1 MRRRIGSTL
10 LAGLLTAIFACGMSP
25 RQAAAEEIRILM
37 DWIFGAKHVAF
48 FVARDRGL
56 FKKGGLDVKILKGR
70 GSGGAATAVDTG
82 QVEYSYGDFATMVR
96 TVSKG
101 AKNLAVGAGH
111 VYQTGGYIF
120 FEDSGIKTPKDLE
133 GKRFGT
139 TATDFGL
146 TLLPAMAA
154 ASGFDAN
161 KVIVKIMKVAVRT
174 PALFE
179 GKIDFI
185 SGTRGSSIPRMA
197 VIAKRRGKTAKY
209 LYFKDMGLDTYGH
222 VVQARSD
229 RIKSNP
235 KQVQTV
241 VSAIFDAW
249 AWSIKN
255 PKEAFEVFMKA
266 NPEKDRE
273 ISQAQIGEGLEDV
286 QDKKVMGTKG
296 LGYMKED
303 LMKKSVAIANEY
315 FKLSPAVDYKKIYTN
330 RFIRPNPGM

>member
-1 MRRRIGSTL
+1 MRRKIGSIL
-10 LAGLLTAIFACGMSP
+10 LAGLLTATFTFGMSP
-25 RQAAAEEIRILM
+25 REAAAEKVTILM
-37 DWIFGAKHVAF
+37 DWIFGAKHVGF
-48 FVARDRGL
+48 FVARDKGL

-70 GSGGAATAVDTG
+70 GSGRAASSIDTR
-82 QVEYSYGDFATMVR
+82 QVEYSYGDFATMIR
-96 TVSKG
+96 AVSKG
-101 AKNLAVGAGH
+101 AKNVAVGAGH
-111 VYQTGGYIF
+111 VFQTGGYIF
-120 FEDSGIKTPKDLE
+120 FAGSGIKTPKDLE

-154 ASGFDAN
+154 ASDFDSK
-161 KVIVKIMKVAVRT
+161 KVTVKIMKVAVRT

-222 VVQARSD
+222 VVQTHRD
-229 RIKSNP
+229 RIKNNP
-235 KQVQTV
+235 KQVQRV

-255 PKEAFEVFMKA
+255 PKESFEVFMKA

-273 ISQAQIGEGLEDV
+273 ISQAQIGEGLSDV
-286 QDKKVMGTKG
+286 QDKEVMSSKG
-296 LGYMKED
+296 LGYMKGSLVE
-303 LMKKSVAIANEY
+303 KSVGIANKY
-315 FKLSPAVDYKKIYTN
+315 FKLSPAVDYKKTYTN
-330 RFIRPNPGM
+330 QFIRPNPGM